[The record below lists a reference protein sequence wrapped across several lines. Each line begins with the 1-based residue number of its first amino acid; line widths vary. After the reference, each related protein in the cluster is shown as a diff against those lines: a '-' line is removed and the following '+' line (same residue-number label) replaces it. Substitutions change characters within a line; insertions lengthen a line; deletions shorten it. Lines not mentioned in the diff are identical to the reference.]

1 MDSAP
6 QPTSTD
12 QPTDGAPA
20 ARKCARTGC
29 ETPLPPSRTRPRTY
43 CSRACRSKVDHA
55 KAKAKKAAA
64 EAAVPPPAPAPVP
77 AAGQPA
83 APAAPVVSTG
93 AADGERWGEDGQRL
107 LGTADALR
115 RKLTNYLLDIEAG
128 ADPAAAFKALAD
140 LLPSYSTRLYRTA
153 EEIRDKARWPDADQ
167 DERVRRRMM
176 ERIDRWGDADPDDQD
191 EQFDQYDD
199 VLDPDDQADEQ
210 QPVQA
215 SLASTAQARPGT
227 PATLRQRPAGP
238 LAVPQE
244 PYLRNL
250 GKFDRIRDASRLMD
264 QHGWDLAGWT
274 RAPSVYY
281 VRRLGRAL
289 AWIEYG
295 VGGRDGWVVVV
306 DDGFVANPADR
317 TQPLL
322 LDSDSAAALV
332 VRQALEQGLID
343 ADAAPART

>member
-6 QPTSTD
+6 QATATAQMP
-12 QPTDGAPA
+12 DGAPA
-20 ARKCARTGC
+20 APKCARPGC
-29 ETPLPPSRTRPRTY
+29 EEPLPPSRTRPRTY

-55 KAKAKKAAA
+55 KAKARKAAA
-64 EAAVPPPAPAPVP
+64 EAAAPSPAPAPGPAATAPAVP
-77 AAGQPA
+77 AV
-83 APAAPVVSTG
+83 PVVSTW
-93 AADGERWGEDGQRL
+93 AADGEHWGEEGQRL

-115 RKLTNYLLDIEAG
+115 RKLTNFLLDIEAG
-128 ADPAAAFKALAD
+128 ADPVAAFKVLTD

-153 EEIRDKARWPDADQ
+153 EEIRDRARWPDADP
-167 DERVRRRMM
+167 DERIRRRMM
-176 ERIDRWGDADPDDQD
+176 ERIDLWDEADPDHPD
-191 EQFDQYDD
+191 EQDDQGEQLDQDD
-199 VLDPDDQADEQ
+199 VLDADGQGDEQ

-215 SLASTAQARPGT
+215 A
-227 PATLRQRPAGP
+227 PAAPRRRPAGP

-244 PYLRNL
+244 PYLRGL

-274 RAPSVYY
+274 RAPGVYY

-289 AWIEYG
+289 AWIEHG

-306 DDGFVANPADR
+306 DEGFVADPADR
-317 TQPLL
+317 TQPLV
-322 LDSDSAAALV
+322 LDSESAAALV

-343 ADAAPART
+343 FDTAPTHT